1 MTEKNGEERKI
12 WKGNLKKITLIMIIT
27 AIGVSTFWGLTGCEK
42 KTKEVS
48 SQNSTIIAE
57 SLDKNEKKADSK
69 KEDDKKVET
78 NVDQVKHAIAQP
90 TNTNSNIG
98 KNINVPPAVKP
109 SDSDNYFKDALFI
122 GDSRMRG
129 FMLYSG
135 VEATGYTESGL
146 DVNTVLTK
154 PFIRYNGNHLTLQQA
169 LEISQFGK
177 IYIKLGMNELGWVYT
192 DKFIS
197 QYAAVID
204 KLKELQPNAVIYVE
218 AILPVT
224 ASRDSKGTYINNKH
238 IAEYNA
244 LISKMATE
252 KGVNFID
259 ASSAVSDENG
269 FLYEEATTD
278 GVHLNKKYCQLWYQ
292 YLLDHK

>member
-1 MTEKNGEERKI
+1 MTEKSGEERKI
-12 WKGNLKKITLIMIIT
+12 GKGNLKRITIAMVIV
-27 AIGVSTFWGLTGCEK
+27 AIGIVTFWGLTGCDK

-48 SQNSTIIAE
+48 SQNSTIIEKNSNKSEEKAE
-57 SLDKNEKKADSK
+57 IK
-69 KEDDKKVET
+69 KENDKIIET
-78 NVDQVKHAIAQP
+78 NVNPVKHSIAQP
-90 TNTNSNIG
+90 TTTNSNIG
-98 KNINVPPAVKP
+98 KNTNVPPAINPK
-109 SDSDNYFKDALFI
+109 DSDNYFKDSLFI

-197 QYAAVID
+197 QYGTVID
-204 KLKELQPNAVIYVE
+204 KLKELQPNAIIYIE

-224 ASRDSKGTYINNKH
+224 ASKDSEGTYINNKH